1 MRALVIGYGSIGM
14 RHTEVL
20 KSLGCIVSIVTK
32 RKQSIERCFS
42 NISDAINKEKPEYIV
57 IANKTNEHIKTLIEL
72 KKIGF
77 KGNILIEKPL
87 SHNLLE
93 ISNKDFNNVFVAYNM
108 RFNPLLQRLIYELEG
123 EKIISSQAYVG
134 QYLPDWRPKRDYRN
148 SYSAKKIEGGGVL
161 RDLSHELDFVCWLFG
176 GWRRVIAI
184 GGHYSELEI
193 DSDDVFGLMLETI
206 NCPLS
211 LVQLNYLDRSSR
223 REIIVNTN
231 QHVFKIDFIKQT
243 FQKDNN
249 IIASDFDSNY
259 SYLMQ
264 HKAIMENDYKY
275 LCKFDSGKD
284 ILRLIIA
291 AEKSAYSENNNWIR
305 NETNL

>member
-1 MRALVIGYGSIGM
+1 MRALVIGYGSIGI

-20 KSLGCIVSIVTK
+20 KSLGCIVSIVSK
-32 RKQSIERCFS
+32 RKLNIERCFS
-42 NISDAINKEKPEYIV
+42 NISDAINKVKPEYIV
-57 IANKTNEHIKTLIEL
+57 VANKTNEHIKTLIEL

-93 ISNKDFNNVFVAYNM
+93 IPDKDFNNVFVAYNM
-108 RFNPLLQRLIYELEG
+108 RFNPLLQRLIHELEG
-123 EKIISSQAYVG
+123 ERIISSQAYVG
-134 QYLPDWRPKRDYRN
+134 QYLPDWRPKRDYRK

-231 QHVFKIDFIKQT
+231 QHVFKIDFIKKT

-249 IIASDFDSNY
+249 IITSDFDSNY

-264 HKAIMENDYKY
+264 HKAIMENDYRY
-275 LCKFDSGKD
+275 LSKFDSGKD

-291 AEKSAYSENNNWIR
+291 AEKSAYTENNNWIR